1 MSVFQSVVSYFGLV
15 RDLSL
20 SLTCPLHCSPSVVP
34 SFIAGLSS
42 GIVLGLLL
50 ATYLAWTFVH
60 FRPDPYHPS
69 SSQHHSSSQP
79 SFPRRRRLAG
89 YLDE

>member
-34 SFIAGLSS
+34 AFIAGLSS
-42 GIVLGLLL
+42 GIVLGLFL
-50 ATYLAWTFVH
+50 ATYLAWTFVRL
-60 FRPDPYHPS
+60 RPDLPHQPT
-69 SSQHHSSSQP
+69 SSQSQP
-79 SFPRRRRLAG
+79 PQPYPRRRRLAG